1 MSDNKE
7 LSLIVNQAG
16 LAQEKSQQLLAKFG
30 EFFQDARHTVEFAKS
45 IKVTSV
51 DQIEEMKKARETRLE
66 LKSIRTQVENTR
78 KELKEQS
85 LREGKAIDGI
95 ANVIKA
101 LIVPVEQFLD
111 EQEKFAE
118 RIEAERKNKIEVER
132 ISELSK
138 YVENV
143 EVYSLHPDKLSQESF
158 DQLLKTSKIAFE
170 AQKAAEK
177 LAEEARIK
185 AEQEEKAENERIRLE
200 NQKLREA
207 QAKREAEIAKEKA
220 KQEAL
225 LEKERKAKKA
235 LEDKIEADRQAK
247 LKADAE
253 KKRIE
258 DEAKLAKEKAE
269 RDALL
274 APDKEK
280 LFELANQLNLIDMP
294 LVKSSNAKAVVGQ
307 VELKLAEL
315 ANFIRNAKL

>member
-1 MSDNKE
+1 MQDTQE

-51 DQIEEMKKARETRLE
+51 DQVEEMKKARETRLE
-66 LKSIRTQVENTR
+66 LKSIRNQVENTR

-118 RIEAERKNKIEVER
+118 RVEVERKNKIERQR
-132 ISELSK
+132 ILELSQ

-143 EVYSLHPDKLSQESF
+143 QVYSLHPDKLSQESF
-158 DQLLKTSKIAFE
+158 DQLLKTSKVAYE
-170 AQKAAEK
+170 AQKKAEK
-177 LAEEARIK
+177 EAEEARIK

-200 NQKLREA
+200 NQKLKEA
-207 QAKREAEIAKEKA
+207 QEKREAEIAKERA
-220 KQEAL
+220 KQEAA
-225 LEKERKAKKA
+225 LEAERKAKKA
-235 LEDKIEADRQAK
+235 LEDKIEADRLSK
-247 LKADAE
+247 LKAETDQKRLEEEARE
-253 KKRIE
+253 K
-258 DEAKLAKEKAE
+258 KEKAE

-280 LFELANQLNLIDMP
+280 LFELANKLNLIDLP
-294 LVKSSNAKAVVGQ
+294 LVKSSEAKAVVGH
-307 VELKLAEL
+307 VELELAKLA
-315 ANFIRNAKL
+315 NYIRNSKL

>member
-1 MSDNKE
+1 MQDTQE
-7 LSLIVNQAG
+7 LLLIVNQAG

-30 EFFQDARHTVEFAKS
+30 EFFQDARQTVEFAKS

-51 DQIEEMKKARETRLE
+51 DQVEEMKKARETRLE
-66 LKSIRTQVENTR
+66 LKSIRNQVENTR

-118 RIEAERKNKIEVER
+118 RIEAERKNSIEKSRVDM
-132 ISELSK
+132 LSQ

-143 EVYSLHPDKLSQESF
+143 EVYSLHPDKLSNESF

-170 AQKAAEK
+170 AQEQAKK

-200 NQKLREA
+200 NQKLKEA
-207 QAKREAEIAKEKA
+207 QEKREAEIAKERA
-220 KQEAL
+220 KQEAA
-225 LEKERKAKKA
+225 LEVERKAKKA
-235 LEDKIEADRQAK
+235 LEDKIEADRLAK

-253 KKRIE
+253 QKRQDDLARE
-258 DEAKLAKEKAE
+258 AKEKAE

-280 LFELANQLNLIDMP
+280 LFELANKLNLIDLP
-294 LVKSSNAKAVVGQ
+294 LVKSSQAKAVVGY
-307 VELKLAEL
+307 VELEL
-315 ANFIRNAKL
+315 AKMANYIRNAKL